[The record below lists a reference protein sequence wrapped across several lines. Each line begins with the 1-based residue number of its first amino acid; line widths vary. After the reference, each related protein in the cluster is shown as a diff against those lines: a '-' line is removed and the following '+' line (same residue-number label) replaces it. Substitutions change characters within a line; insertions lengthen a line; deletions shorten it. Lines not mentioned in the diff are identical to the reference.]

1 MMLVE
6 AAVDPSVADYFD
18 SIFNWTLGA
27 VARAAGS
34 VLMLVGLLVLSSSSP
49 AHAQTAT
56 PSTTGDAT
64 VLLPPPNGQPVTN
77 GQLPA
82 PANSLL
88 PPDPGSPDEGGTVVV
103 GRTQLEQILARL
115 DAAEAE
121 IGALR
126 QQTGAPAE
134 VAEVPVE
141 EPVDPCAP
149 APEKEP
155 IAADSAKYLIPL
167 STDCGDITFK
177 PGVRIQPRYTYD
189 DGNDNHDFFIRRFR
203 LKASGDIF
211 ECAWYGMELKIDS
224 AERFGAEAS
233 GCRRGKRLARFH
245 GLARIDISSRR
256 AL

>member
-1 MMLVE
+1 MCEERKMMLVE
-6 AAVDPSVADYFD
+6 AVVDPSVADHFD

-34 VLMLVGLLVLSSSSP
+34 VLMLVGLLVISSSFQPP
-49 AHAQTAT
+49 AQAQTVT
-56 PSTTGDAT
+56 PSASGDAT

-126 QQTGAPAE
+126 QQTPAPAE
-134 VAEVPVE
+134 VAVVPVE

-149 APEKEP
+149 PRRKNRSRP
-155 IAADSAKYLIPL
+155 IRPNI
-167 STDCGDITFK
+167 
-177 PGVRIQPRYTYD
+177 
-189 DGNDNHDFFIRRFR
+189 
-203 LKASGDIF
+203 
-211 ECAWYGMELKIDS
+211 
-224 AERFGAEAS
+224 
-233 GCRRGKRLARFH
+233 
-245 GLARIDISSRR
+245 
-256 AL
+256 